1 MQNGNEHP
9 AFADDPQQQAYQ
21 REAEERWGNTDAWR
35 QSQERIKHWTKA
47 DYERVKEE
55 GRAFLRVLAAGMDHA
70 PDSAE
75 AQALVAQHRAGIN
88 TFYDCTDEIYAGLA
102 DMYVDDPRFAAYYDQ
117 ARPGL
122 AAFLREAMLIS
133 LGRRPA

>member
-1 MQNGNEHP
+1 MQNGKSHP
-9 AFADDPQQQAYQ
+9 AFADDPQQQEYQ
-21 REAEERWGNTDAWR
+21 REAEERWGNSDAWR

-47 DYERVKEE
+47 DYERVKRD
-55 GRAFLRVLAAGMDHA
+55 GKAFLKVLATAMDHA
-70 PDSAE
+70 PGSPE

-102 DMYVDDPRFAAYYDQ
+102 DMYVADPRFAAYYDNE
-117 ARPGL
+117 RPGL

-133 LGRRPA
+133 LGKQTA